1 MSVEVVSADHQ
12 GKPDIGAQIAARWF
26 DLDGVDAIADM
37 QGSPIG
43 FAVQNLARQRGRIM
57 LLSGSMTRWRLSLL
71 KLIPLRVHFMTD
83 LVLGAFLILSP
94 FIFGFSSNGAATRFT
109 IIYGALELVTALS
122 TRWEPLDIAERGR
135 RGRSGVAAAR

>member
-1 MSVEVVSADHQ
+1 MRRGFIPLDAHAAIEPIMGIVL
-12 GKPDIGAQIAARWF
+12 IAAPWIF
-26 DLDGVDAIADM
+26 
-37 QGSPIG
+37 G
-43 FAVQNLARQRGRIM
+43 FSDVNSAKVISIVVGAIM
-57 LLSGSMTRWRLSLL
+57 LLSGSMTRWRLSLV

-122 TRWEPLDIAERGR
+122 TRWEPLDVAERDRR

>member
-1 MSVEVVSADHQ
+1 MRRGFIPLNAHAAIEPIMGIVL
-12 GKPDIGAQIAARWF
+12 IAAPWIF
-26 DLDGVDAIADM
+26 
-37 QGSPIG
+37 G
-43 FAVQNLARQRGRIM
+43 FSDVNSAKVISIVVGAIM
-57 LLSGSMTRWRLSLL
+57 LLSGSMTRWRLSLV

-122 TRWEPLDIAERGR
+122 TRWEPLDVAERDRR